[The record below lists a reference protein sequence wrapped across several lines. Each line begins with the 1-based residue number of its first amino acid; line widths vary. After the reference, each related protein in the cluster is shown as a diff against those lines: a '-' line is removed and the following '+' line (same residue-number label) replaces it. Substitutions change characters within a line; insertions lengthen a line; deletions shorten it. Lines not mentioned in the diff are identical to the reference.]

1 MLSKEEKVL
10 PQCKKCGSELPEGA
24 TFCPKCGTAVE
35 VAKVLD
41 LANWGERFVAWL
53 IDVIIIGVAIGV
65 VRGFVWVAW
74 PGYTWIPGVPS
85 WLPFV
90 DFGLGNFVH
99 FFYWTLMEGVYGQ
112 SLGKMFLRIRVATL
126 DGGQPDVGRAA
137 LESVG
142 KAFLLPID
150 VIVGWIF
157 YPRKRQRLFS
167 YLSGTV
173 VVRVSR

>member
-1 MLSKEEKVL
+1 LSKEERSL
-10 PQCKKCGSELPEGA
+10 PQCKKCESELPEGA
-24 TFCPKCGTAVE
+24 AFCPVCGTAVE
-35 VAKVLD
+35 LTGKVLD

-65 VRGFVWVAW
+65 IRGFLWVAW
-74 PGYTWIPGVPS
+74 PGYALVPWIPTWV
-85 WLPFV
+85 PFV
-90 DFGLGNFVH
+90 DLLGNVVYFL
-99 FFYWTLMEGVYGQ
+99 YWTFMEGAYGQ
-112 SLGKMFLRIRVATL
+112 SLGKMLLRLRVATL

-150 VIVGWIF
+150 VVVGWIF
-157 YPRKRQRLFS
+157 YPAKRQRLFN

-173 VVRVSR
+173 VVRASR